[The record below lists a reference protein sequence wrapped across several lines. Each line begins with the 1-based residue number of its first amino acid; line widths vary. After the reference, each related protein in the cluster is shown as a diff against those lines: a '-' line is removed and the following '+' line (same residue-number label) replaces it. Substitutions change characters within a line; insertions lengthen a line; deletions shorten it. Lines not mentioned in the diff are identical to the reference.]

1 MSGASGEGGERART
15 AVTLARGTGPTGG
28 ATPAGAGREPRL
40 RRYAAAVLKSR
51 AKQAVRR
58 ARRVWDAA
66 SVSSSP
72 AAPPVSTAPSVPP
85 QAPDVAPRLDPL
97 PLLRPLPSAKYVFV
111 VGAIPRNFGGRTAS
125 ILNKCR
131 LLKELGGVDS
141 TIVTLNYSAEV
152 DDIAAD
158 LRRRGLLVDGVEIV
172 NLHDYFDEQSA
183 GVAAPV
189 EHAVDEPGMAYI
201 RDTDQEVYRYYDALG
216 VYRLYQRFDHEGR
229 LIVRDWFNENRTR
242 TRRDEFN
249 ENGTVRRTTYMDL
262 HFNKPR
268 QEIFYRADGTPYMN
282 KWLRVDPTS
291 RTSSVERI
299 TMLDAHGAPYE
310 VLLSNVDLIQ
320 SYLDRLIG
328 DDYTFLSVESRRSD
342 GETLTYHR
350 PNVKHVYVLHNPH
363 IAPPFDDL
371 SAVRA
376 SYKPMLDARD
386 SHGAVVF
393 LTNAQRADA
402 EAVYGERDNFYVIP
416 HPVAPVPT
424 VPFEDRDPDL
434 VVMLARLDSQKRI
447 PHAIASF
454 AHVVKSRPQSRLEI
468 YGQGPDA
475 DALQQQIDEAGLRGS
490 IRLAGY
496 TKDPAAVY
504 QRASCSLLTSRFEGF
519 GLVLLESL
527 SQGCPVVSYDVKY
540 GPADIVADGVNGFLV
555 GSAMQQQMARR
566 VLEVLN
572 DENLRRRLSANAAQE
587 RTEFS
592 EESFVARWS
601 ELFHALD
608 DQGWDDDLP
617 V

>member
-1 MSGASGEGGERART
+1 M
-15 AVTLARGTGPTGG
+15 
-28 ATPAGAGREPRL
+28 
-40 RRYAAAVLKSR
+40 
-51 AKQAVRR
+51 
-58 ARRVWDAA
+58 WDAA

-72 AAPPVSTAPSVPP
+72 TSRAAAPPKPSGPAA
-85 QAPDVAPRLDPL
+85 APDVAPRLDPL
-97 PLLRPLPSAKYVFV
+97 PSLRPLPQAKYVFV

-141 TIVTLNYSAEV
+141 TIVTLNYSSEV

-172 NLHDYFDEQSA
+172 NLHDYFDEEST
-183 GVAAPV
+183 GVADPV
-189 EHAVDEPGMAYI
+189 EHPVDEPGMAHI
-201 RDTDQEVYRYYDALG
+201 RDPDQEVYRYYDAAG
-216 VYRLYQRFDHEGR
+216 VYRLYKRFDHAGR

-249 ENGTVRRTTYMDL
+249 DNGTVRRTTYMDL
-262 HFNKPR
+262 HYNKPR

-282 KWLRVDPTS
+282 KWLRVDPVS

-299 TMLDAHGAPYE
+299 TMLDEHGAPYE
-310 VLLSNVDLIQ
+310 VLLSNVALIQ

-328 DDYTFLSVESRRSD
+328 DAPTFLSVESRRSD
-342 GETLTYHR
+342 GETLTYVR

-363 IAPPFDDL
+363 IVPPFDDL
-371 SAVRA
+371 AAIRP

-402 EAVYGERDNFYVIP
+402 EAVYGEQDRFAVIP
-416 HPVAPVPT
+416 HPVAPVAQ
-424 VPFEDRDPDL
+424 VPFEDRDPHL

-454 AHVVKSRPQSRLEI
+454 AHVVKALPQARLEI
-468 YGQGPDA
+468 YGQGPEA
-475 DALQQQIDEAGLRGS
+475 EALQQLIDELGLRANVT
-490 IRLAGY
+490 LAGY

-504 QRASCSLLTSRFEGF
+504 ERASCSLLTSRFEGF

-527 SQGCPVVSYDVKY
+527 SHGCPVVSYDVKY
-540 GPADIVADGVNGFLV
+540 GPSDIVADGVNGFLV

-566 VLEVLN
+566 VVEVLT
-572 DENLRRRLSANAAQE
+572 DENLRRRLSRNAAE
-587 RTEFS
+587 PRTEFS

-601 ELFHALD
+601 ELFHRLD
-608 DQGWDDDLP
+608 DEGWDEAP
-617 V
+617 RT

>member
-1 MSGASGEGGERART
+1 
-15 AVTLARGTGPTGG
+15 
-28 ATPAGAGREPRL
+28 
-40 RRYAAAVLKSR
+40 VLKSR

-72 AAPPVSTAPSVPP
+72 PSKPAVAKAPAPPAPPA
-85 QAPDVAPRLDPL
+85 APDVAPRLDPL
-97 PLLRPLPSAKYVFV
+97 PVLRPLPKAKYVFV

-141 TIVTLNYSAEV
+141 TIVTLNYSSEV

-172 NLHDYFDEQSA
+172 NLHDYFDEQST
-183 GVAAPV
+183 GVADPV
-189 EHAVDEPGMAYI
+189 EHPVDEPGMAYI
-201 RDTDQEVYRYYDALG
+201 RDPDQEVYRYYDADG

-242 TRRDEFN
+242 TRRDELN
-249 ENGTVRRTTYMDL
+249 DNGTIRRTTYMDL
-262 HFNKPR
+262 HYNKPR
-268 QEIFYRADGTPYMN
+268 QEIFFRADGTPYMN
-282 KWLRVDPTS
+282 KWLRVDPVS

-299 TMLDAHGAPYE
+299 TMLDEHGAPYQ
-310 VLLSNVDLIQ
+310 VLLSNVELIQ

-328 DDYTFLSVESRRSD
+328 DAPTFLSVESRRSD
-342 GETLTYHR
+342 GETLTYLR

-371 SAVRA
+371 AAIRP

-402 EAVYGERDNFYVIP
+402 EAVYGEQDRFAVIP
-416 HPVAPVPT
+416 HPVAPVPQ

-447 PHAIASF
+447 PHAITSF
-454 AHVVKSRPQSRLEI
+454 AHVVKARPQARLEI
-468 YGQGPDA
+468 YGQGPDGE
-475 DALQQQIDEAGLRGS
+475 ALQQQIDELGLRGNV
-490 IRLAGY
+490 RLAGY
-496 TKDPAAVY
+496 TKNPAAVY
-504 QRASCSLLTSRFEGF
+504 ERASCSLLTSRFEGF

-527 SQGCPVVSYDVKY
+527 SHGCPVVSYDVKY

-566 VLEVLN
+566 VIEILA
-572 DENLRRRLSANAAQE
+572 DENLRRRLSENAAQP

-601 ELFHALD
+601 GLFHRLD
-608 DQGWDDDLP
+608 GEGWEDTGNAP
-617 V
+617 

>member
-1 MSGASGEGGERART
+1 
-15 AVTLARGTGPTGG
+15 
-28 ATPAGAGREPRL
+28 
-40 RRYAAAVLKSR
+40 VLKSR
-51 AKQAVRR
+51 AKQAIRR

-72 AAPPVSTAPSVPP
+72 ARPPAAAQAPSLPP
-85 QAPDVAPRLDPL
+85 RAPDVAPRLDPL
-97 PLLRPLPSAKYVFV
+97 PPLRPLPEAHYVFV

-125 ILNKCR
+125 ILHKCR
-131 LLKELGGVDS
+131 LLKELGGVGS
-141 TIVTLNYSAEV
+141 TIVTLNYSSEV

-172 NLHDYFDEQSA
+172 NLHDYFDEQSV
-183 GVAAPV
+183 GVADPV
-189 EHAVDEPGMAYI
+189 EHPVEEPGMQHI
-201 RDTDQEVYRYYDALG
+201 RDPDQEVYRYYADG
-216 VYRLYQRFDHEGR
+216 VYRLYKRFDHEGR

-249 ENGTVRRTTYMDL
+249 DNGTVRRTTYMDL

-268 QEIFYRADGTPYMN
+268 QEIFFRADGTPYMN
-282 KWLRVDPTS
+282 KWLRVDPVS

-299 TMLDAHGAPYE
+299 TMLDAQGAPYQ
-310 VLLSNVDLIQ
+310 VLNSNVELIQ

-328 DDYTFLSVESRRSD
+328 DAPTFLTVESRRSD
-342 GETLTYHR
+342 VETLTYQR

-371 SAVRA
+371 SAVRP
-376 SYKPMLDARD
+376 SYKPMLDARER
-386 SHGAVVF
+386 HGAVVF

-402 EAVYGERDNFYVIP
+402 EVVYGEQANFAVIP
-416 HPVAPVPT
+416 HPVAPVPQ
-424 VPFEDRDPDL
+424 VPFEDRDPNL
-434 VVMLARLDSQKRI
+434 VVMLARLDGQKRI

-454 AHVVKSRPQSRLEI
+454 AHVVKALPQARLEI
-468 YGQGPDA
+468 YGQGPEA
-475 DALQQQIDEAGLRGS
+475 EALQRLIDELGLRANVT
-490 IRLAGY
+490 LAGY
-496 TKDPAAVY
+496 TKNPAAVY
-504 QRASCSLLTSRFEGF
+504 ERASCSLLTSRFEGF

-527 SQGCPVVSYDVKY
+527 SHGCPVVSYDVKY

-566 VLEVLN
+566 VVEILT
-572 DENLRRRLSANAAQE
+572 DENLRRRLSENAAKP

-601 ELFHALD
+601 ELFHELD
-608 DQGWDDDLP
+608 DAGWPDAP
-617 V
+617 